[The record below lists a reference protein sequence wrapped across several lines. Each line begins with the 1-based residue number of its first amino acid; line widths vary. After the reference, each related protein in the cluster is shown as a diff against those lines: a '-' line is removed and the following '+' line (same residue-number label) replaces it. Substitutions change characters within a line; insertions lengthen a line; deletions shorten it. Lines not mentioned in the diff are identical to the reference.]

1 MKSHSL
7 TFCATAFLACW
18 MVSASRA
25 QNPPPVNPEALTTRF
40 TETVTLRP
48 PSLQTKQIRL
58 WIPIPSDSPQ
68 QRVLQVSIH
77 APVPYRLTQEERYH
91 NRMAYLVFDH
101 PNQHPISLEVSWVVT
116 RYATPRFPS
125 VRPFPLVSALFL
137 QPDRLVPVGGPYT
150 ALARQQTA
158 SASAPYDKAERL
170 FAYVTQHFRY
180 DYSDSSPEYGN
191 GDVAFVCSYKKGN
204 CSDIHSVL
212 VTLLRSLGIPAY
224 IAFGFPLTGIP
235 APNPLPTEG
244 TIGGYHC
251 WVWANVPHK
260 GWMPMDAAD
269 AIRWNDH
276 GYPQM
281 ANRLFGALY
290 LPRTAV
296 DVSRGRD
303 IVLSPHQKAG
313 PLNYFIYP
321 YAEADG
327 KALHVNWHLQ
337 FKVLSYT
344 ASDAQT
350 HQ

>member
-1 MKSHSL
+1 MKSKTF
-7 TFCATAFLACW
+7 TFCSIALLALR
-18 MVSASRA
+18 MASSVRA
-25 QNPPPVNPEALTTRF
+25 QSLHSPINPTALTTQF
-40 TETVTLRP
+40 TEAITLQS

-68 QRVLQVSIH
+68 QHISQVSIH
-77 APVPYRLTQEERYH
+77 APVPYRITQEKLYH
-91 NRMAYLVFDH
+91 NRMAYLVFDQ
-101 PNQHPISLEVSWVVT
+101 PNQKPISIEVSWVVT
-116 RYATPRFPS
+116 RHSNPQYPAQW
-125 VRPFPLVSALFL
+125 LSALVAAQL
-137 QPDRLVPVGGPYT
+137 LRPDRLVPVGGSYA
-150 ALARQQTA
+150 ALALQQTA
-158 SASAPYDKAERL
+158 SASTPYDKAKDI
-170 FAYVTQHFRY
+170 FDYVTQHFEY
-180 DYSDSSPEYGN
+180 DYTDTSPEYGQ

-244 TIGGYHC
+244 MIGGYHC

-260 GWMPMDAAD
+260 GWIPMDAAD

-281 ANRLFGALY
+281 ANKLFGALY

-296 DVSRGRD
+296 DMSCGRD
-303 IVLSPHQKAG
+303 IVLSPPQKAG

-327 KALHVNWHLQ
+327 KALPVHWQLQ
-337 FKVLSYT
+337 FKVLSSLVP
-344 ASDAQT
+344 AR
-350 HQ
+350 

>member
-1 MKSHSL
+1 MKLNGHPL
-7 TFCATAFLACW
+7 CATAFLTFWIA
-18 MVSASRA
+18 SASRA
-25 QNPPPVNPEALTTRF
+25 QNLPPVNPQALTTQF
-40 TETVTLRP
+40 TETITLQS
-48 PSLQTKQIRL
+48 PSLEIKQIRL
-58 WIPIPSDSPQ
+58 WIPIPSDGPR
-68 QRVLQVSIH
+68 QRIVQLSIH
-77 APVPYRLTQEERYH
+77 APVPYRLTQEGRYH

-101 PNQHPISLEVSWVVT
+101 LNQQPISVEVSWVVT
-116 RYATPRFPS
+116 RYASPQLPS
-125 VRPFPLVSALFL
+125 ERTVPSLYTLFL
-137 QPDRLVPVGGPYT
+137 QPDRLVPVGGTYA
-150 ALARQQTA
+150 ALARQQTV
-158 SASAPYDKAERL
+158 SASTPYDKAERI

-180 DYSDSSPEYGN
+180 EYTDSSPEYGK

-212 VTLLRSLGIPAY
+212 VSLLRSLGIPAY

-235 APNPLPTEG
+235 APTPLPTEG

-251 WVWANVPHK
+251 WVWPDVPHR

-281 ANRLFGALY
+281 ANKLFGALF

-296 DVSRGRD
+296 DISRGRD
-303 IVLSPHQKAG
+303 IVLSPPQKAG

-337 FKVLSYT
+337 FKVLLCSP
-344 ASDAQT
+344 SGSSS
-350 HQ
+350 